1 MQESAMIEPDNKIL
15 AAVLERW
22 LADRLSVPA
31 VSIKG
36 MEGRSGA
43 GFSAETFYIE
53 VQYRKDGIMH
63 ERELAVR
70 CQNQDSNLFL
80 DASIA
85 LPYRVMDAVARH
97 PGIPVPALVGLE
109 MDATVLGEPF
119 LVMEKMPGRVVKQ
132 SPNYNLEGWVKDLPV
147 EQRGQVWR
155 NSLDI
160 MARIH
165 KLDWRDGFTFLQ
177 PPGGGEPGLG
187 SYLNWVKNWY
197 HWMRGQGPV
206 IPLMDMA
213 MNHLLE
219 NMPVDAPV
227 SVLWGDPN
235 SSNIL
240 YDDSGNVS
248 TVLDW
253 EMATLGPAEVDL
265 GWWLYFDHL
274 FSAGFGVQRLDG
286 LPDREQTIHYF
297 ESRLGR
303 KVVSMDYFDLLAAF
317 RMAIVGVRAV
327 DRQILLGRVPAT
339 TTARSNQPTMCL
351 LAQRLGQPEPEL
363 GKDFAEFSAAIGM

>member
-1 MQESAMIEPDNKIL
+1 MIEADN
-15 AAVLERW
+15 AVLKATLERW
-22 LADRLSVPA
+22 LAGRLSVPE
-31 VSIKG
+31 VKIKG
-36 MEGRSGA
+36 MQGRSGA
-43 GFSAETFYIE
+43 GFSAETFYVE
-53 VQYRKDGIMH
+53 VQYSKDGSAH

-70 CQNQDSNLFL
+70 CQNQESNLFL

-85 LPYRVMDAVARH
+85 LPYQMMEAVARR

-109 MDATVLGEPF
+109 MDDTILGEPF

-132 SPNYNLEGWVKDLPV
+132 SPNYNREGWVKELPV

-160 MARIH
+160 MARVH
-165 KLDWRDGFTFLQ
+165 RLDWRDGFTFLRD
-177 PPGGGEPGLG
+177 PRGGEPGLD
-187 SYLNWVKNWY
+187 SYLQWVKNWY
-197 HWMRGQGPV
+197 QWMRGQGAV

-213 MNHLLE
+213 MKYLLDNPPE
-219 NMPVDAPV
+219 ASAV

-240 YDDSGNVS
+240 YNDDGSVG

-265 GWWLYFDHL
+265 AWWLYFDHL
-274 FSAGFGVQRLDG
+274 FSAGFGVPRLEG
-286 LPDREQTIHYF
+286 LPDRDETIRYY
-297 ESRLGR
+297 EGQLGR
-303 KVVSMDYFDLLAAF
+303 KVVAMDYFDLLAAF

-351 LAQRLGQPEPEL
+351 LAQRLGQPEPEI
-363 GKDFAEFSAAIGM
+363 GKDFAEFSAVIGM